1 MNIKIYKDF
10 IPPPFF
16 TRFPHRPQRGL
27 PPSPSMGDLRIIF
40 PRTIHSKHICICNST
55 IFAYKFPMIPKT
67 SLLIAI

>member
-10 IPPPFF
+10 IPPSFF
-16 TRFPHRPQRGL
+16 YSL
-27 PPSPSMGDLRIIF
+27 PTQATEGVTPSPSMGDLRIIF

-55 IFAYKFPMIPKT
+55 IFSYKFPMIPKT